1 MTHLS
6 FCFVILPIQLND
18 QRDSADLNQT
28 THSGPQKLHHYDI
41 YGINVKCMD
50 TLQQHRSVYSRSTVK
65 LVLCTF
71 ERDGNLGCDRDPVV
85 EQAKLNVF
93 VSLKDFLNRDESSP
107 MG

>member
-18 QRDSADLNQT
+18 QRE
-28 THSGPQKLHHYDI
+28 THSDPQKLHHYDI

-50 TLQQHRSVYSRSTVK
+50 TLQQHGSVYSRSTVK

-71 ERDGNLGCDRDPVV
+71 ERDGNLGCDRGPVV

-93 VSLKDFLNRDESSP
+93 VSLKDSLNRDESSL